1 MKAAIDANGVMREKK
16 DASVRFGEV
25 LAEYEDN
32 TQEAR
37 GAAVD
42 ALLRGVGKDRDLLA
56 LLQFNGCQVIR
67 GLLLD
72 GGRLR
77 AEGDVAERLEG
88 LRRNVDELRAASRGN
103 RRIFA
108 AGLRQLVEFN
118 GKPLP
123 DGSRPTCRRTPSSPR
138 RPKARPTSP
147 CAASRSRRSTP
158 TPSTPRSSR
167 S

>member
-123 DGSRPTCRRTPSSPR
+123 DGSRMIL
-138 RPKARPTSP
+138 AR
-147 CAASRSRRSTP
+147 
-158 TPSTPRSSR
+158 
-167 S
+167 